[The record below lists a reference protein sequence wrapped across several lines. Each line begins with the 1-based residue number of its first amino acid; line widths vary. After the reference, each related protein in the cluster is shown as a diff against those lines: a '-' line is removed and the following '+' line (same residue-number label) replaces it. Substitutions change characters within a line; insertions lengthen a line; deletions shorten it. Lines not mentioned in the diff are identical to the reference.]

1 MTPSRLNKFIAR
13 ATGLSRRQA
22 DQVIS
27 ERRVKVNGQV
37 ARIGQPVSTSDTIQ
51 LDGTEL
57 RLPAKRTLLLLNK
70 PVAYVCSRRAQ
81 AANVQ
86 TIYQLLPPEYQALK
100 TVGRLDKDSSG
111 LILLTD
117 DGDLAQLLTHPRH
130 AKQKQYQVQ
139 LDRPLSL
146 VHQQMINDFG
156 LELADGLS
164 RLALSQLSPDRTY
177 WQVTMSEGRNRQIRR
192 TFSALGYQTIRL
204 HRTEFGDYDL
214 PDDLPAGKWRQIE

>member
-1 MTPSRLNKFIAR
+1 MTFSRLNKFIAR

-27 ERRVKVNGQV
+27 ERRVKVNSQV
-37 ARIGQPVSTSDTIQ
+37 ARIGQPVSTSDTVQ
-51 LDGTEL
+51 LDDT
-57 RLPAKRTLLLLNK
+57 RLKLPVKRTLLLLNK
-70 PVAYVCSRRAQ
+70 PIGYVCSRRAQ
-81 AANVQ
+81 AENVQ
-86 TIYQLLPPEYQALK
+86 TIYQLLPPEYQTLK

-117 DGDLAQLLTHPRH
+117 DGDLTQLLTHPRH

-146 VHQQMINDFG
+146 VHRQMINDFG

-164 RLALSQLSPDRTY
+164 RLTLSQLSSDRTC
-177 WQVTMSEGRNRQIRR
+177 WQITMSEGRNRQIRR
-192 TFSALGYQTIRL
+192 TFSTLGYQLVSL
-204 HRTEFGDYDL
+204 HRTKFGDYDL
-214 PDDLPAGKWRQIE
+214 PDNLPAGKWRQIE

>member
-22 DQVIS
+22 DQIIS
-27 ERRVKVNGQV
+27 EHRIKVNGQ
-37 ARIGQPVSTSDTIQ
+37 AAQIGQPVCAGDTVQ

-70 PVAYVCSRRAQ
+70 PIGYVCSRRAQ
-81 AANVQ
+81 AENVQ
-86 TIYQLLPPEYQALK
+86 TVYRLLPPQYQALK

-130 AKQKQYQVQ
+130 AKQKQYQIQ

-164 RLALSQLSPDRTY
+164 RLTLSQLSPDRTC

>member
-57 RLPAKRTLLLLNK
+57 RLPVKRTLLLLNK
-70 PVAYVCSRRAQ
+70 PIGYVCSRRAQ
-81 AANVQ
+81 AENVQ

-117 DGDLAQLLTHPRH
+117 DGDLTQLLTHPRH

-146 VHQQMINDFG
+146 VHRQMINDFG

-164 RLALSQLSPDRTY
+164 RLTLSQLSSDRTC
-177 WQVTMSEGRNRQIRR
+177 WQITMSEGRNRQIRR
-192 TFSALGYQTIRL
+192 TFSTLGYQAVRL
-204 HRTEFGDYDL
+204 HRTKFGDYDL
-214 PDDLPAGKWRQIE
+214 PDNLPAGKWRQIE

>member
-1 MTPSRLNKFIAR
+1 MALSRLNKFIAR

-22 DQVIS
+22 DQIIS
-27 ERRVKVNGQV
+27 EHRVKVNGQV
-37 ARIGQPVSTSDTIQ
+37 AQIGQPVCAGDTVQI
-51 LDGTEL
+51 DGTEL

-70 PVAYVCSRRAQ
+70 PIGYVCSRRAQ
-81 AANVQ
+81 AKNVQ

-130 AKQKQYQVQ
+130 AKRKQYQVQ

-164 RLALSQLSPDRTY
+164 RLTLSQLSPDRTY

-192 TFSALGYQTIRL
+192 TFSALGYQTVRL
-204 HRTEFGDYDL
+204 HRTKFGDYDL
-214 PDDLPAGKWRQIE
+214 PDNLPASKWRQIE

>member
-22 DQVIS
+22 DQIIS
-27 ERRVKVNGQV
+27 EHRVKVNGQ
-37 ARIGQPVSTSDTIQ
+37 AAQIGQPVRTGDTVQ

-57 RLPAKRTLLLLNK
+57 RLPAKRTLLLLDK
-70 PVAYVCSRRAQ
+70 PTHYVCSRRAQ
-81 AANVQ
+81 TENVQ

-139 LDRPLSL
+139 LDQPLSL

-164 RLALSQLSPDRTY
+164 RLTLSQLSPDRTY

>member
-1 MTPSRLNKFIAR
+1 MTFSRLNKFIAR

-27 ERRVKVNGQV
+27 ERRVKVNGQL
-37 ARIGQPVSTSDTIQ
+37 ARIGQPVSTSDTVQ
-51 LDGTEL
+51 LDDTEL
-57 RLPAKRTLLLLNK
+57 KLPAKRTLLLLNK

-81 AANVQ
+81 AENVQ
-86 TIYQLLPPEYQALK
+86 TIYRLLPPEYQALK

-146 VHQQMINDFG
+146 VHRQMINDFG

-164 RLALSQLSPDRTY
+164 RLTLNQLSSDRTC
-177 WQVTMSEGRNRQIRR
+177 WQITMSEGRNRQIRR
-192 TFSALGYQTIRL
+192 TFSALGYQPVRL
-204 HRTEFGDYDL
+204 HRTKFGDYDL

>member
-1 MTPSRLNKFIAR
+1 MTLSRLNKFIAR

-27 ERRVKVNGQV
+27 EHRVKVNGQV
-37 ARIGQPVSTSDTIQ
+37 ARIGQPVSTSDTVQ
-51 LDGTEL
+51 LDDTEL

-86 TIYQLLPPEYQALK
+86 TIYQLLPPKYQALK

-117 DGDLAQLLTHPRH
+117 DGDLAQLLTHPSH

-139 LDRPLSL
+139 LDRPLSS
-146 VHQQMINDFG
+146 VHRQMISDFG
-156 LELADGLS
+156 LELTAC
-164 RLALSQLSPDRTY
+164 P
-177 WQVTMSEGRNRQIRR
+177 V
-192 TFSALGYQTIRL
+192 
-204 HRTEFGDYDL
+204 
-214 PDDLPAGKWRQIE
+214 

>member
-1 MTPSRLNKFIAR
+1 MTLSRLNKFIAR

-22 DQVIS
+22 DQIIN
-27 ERRVKVNGQV
+27 EHRVKVNGQ
-37 ARIGQPVSTSDTIQ
+37 AAQIGQPVCAGDTVQ
-51 LDGTEL
+51 LDDTEL
-57 RLPAKRTLLLLNK
+57 RLPVKRTLLLLNK
-70 PVAYVCSRRAQ
+70 PIGYVCSRRAQ
-81 AANVQ
+81 AENVQ
-86 TIYQLLPPEYQALK
+86 TIYRLLPPEYQTLK

-156 LELADGLS
+156 LELVDGLS
-164 RLALSQLSPDRTY
+164 RLTLSQLSPDRTC

-192 TFSALGYQTIRL
+192 TFSTLGYQTIRL

-214 PDDLPAGKWRQIE
+214 PDDLTAGKWRQIE

>member
-1 MTPSRLNKFIAR
+1 MTFSRLNKFIAR

-27 ERRVKVNGQV
+27 EHRVKVNGQV
-37 ARIGQPVSTSDTIQ
+37 ARIGQSVSTSDTVQ
-51 LDGTEL
+51 LDDNEL

-81 AANVQ
+81 AANVR
-86 TIYQLLPPEYQALK
+86 TIYQLLPPKYQALK

-117 DGDLAQLLTHPRH
+117 DGDLAQLLTHPSH

-139 LDRPLSL
+139 LDRPLSS
-146 VHQQMINDFG
+146 VHRQMISDFG

-164 RLALSQLSPDRTY
+164 RLTLSQLSPDRTC
-177 WQVTMSEGRNRQIRR
+177 WQVTMIEGRNRQIRR
-192 TFSALGYQTIRL
+192 TFSALGYQPVSL
-204 HRTEFGDYDL
+204 HRTKFGDYDL

>member
-1 MTPSRLNKFIAR
+1 MTFSRLNKFIAR

-27 ERRVKVNGQV
+27 ERRVKVNGQL

-51 LDGTEL
+51 LDDTEL
-57 RLPAKRTLLLLNK
+57 KLPVKRTLLLLNK

-81 AANVQ
+81 AANVR
-86 TIYQLLPPEYQALK
+86 TIYQLLPPKYQTLK

-117 DGDLAQLLTHPRH
+117 DGDLAQLLTHPSH
-130 AKQKQYQVQ
+130 AKQKRYQVR

-146 VHQQMINDFG
+146 VHRQMISDFG

-164 RLALSQLSPDRTY
+164 RLTLGQLSPDRTC

-192 TFSALGYQTIRL
+192 TFSALGYQPVSL
-204 HRTEFGDYDL
+204 HRTKFGDYDL

>member
-1 MTPSRLNKFIAR
+1 MTFSRLNKFIAR

-22 DQVIS
+22 DQIIS
-27 ERRVKVNGQV
+27 EHRIKVNGQV

-51 LDGTEL
+51 LDGAEL
-57 RLPAKRTLLLLNK
+57 RLPVKRTLLLLNK
-70 PVAYVCSRRAQ
+70 PIGYVCSRRAQ
-81 AANVQ
+81 AENVQ

-111 LILLTD
+111 LILLTN
-117 DGDLAQLLTHPRH
+117 DGDLTQLLTHPRH

-146 VHQQMINDFG
+146 VHRQMINDFG

-164 RLALSQLSPDRTY
+164 RLTLSQLSSDRTC
-177 WQVTMSEGRNRQIRR
+177 WQITMSEGRNRQIRR
-192 TFSALGYQTIRL
+192 TFSALGYQTVRL
-204 HRTEFGDYDL
+204 HRTKFGDYDL
-214 PDDLPAGKWRQIE
+214 PDNLPAGKWRQIE

>member
-22 DQVIS
+22 DQIIS
-27 ERRVKVNGQV
+27 EHRVKVNGQ
-37 ARIGQPVSTSDTIQ
+37 AAQIGQPVCAGDTVQ

-57 RLPAKRTLLLLNK
+57 RLPVKRTLLLLNK
-70 PVAYVCSRRAQ
+70 PIGYVCSRRAQ

-86 TIYQLLPPEYQALK
+86 TIYRLLPPEYQALK

-146 VHQQMINDFG
+146 AHQQMINDFG
-156 LELADGLS
+156 LVLADGLS
-164 RLALSQLSPDRTY
+164 RLTLSQLSPDQTC

-214 PDDLPAGKWRQIE
+214 PDDLSAGKWRQIE

>member
-13 ATGLSRRQA
+13 ATGLSRRKA
-22 DQVIS
+22 DQIIS
-27 ERRVKVNGQV
+27 EHRVRVNGQ
-37 ARIGQPVSTSDTIQ
+37 AAQIGQSVRTGDTVQ

-70 PVAYVCSRRAQ
+70 PTHYVCSRRAQ
-81 AANVQ
+81 AENVQ

-146 VHQQMINDFG
+146 AHQQMINDFG

-164 RLALSQLSPDRTY
+164 RLTLSQLSPDRTY

-214 PDDLPAGKWRQIE
+214 PADLPAGKWRQIE

>member
-1 MTPSRLNKFIAR
+1 MALSRLNKFIAR

-22 DQVIS
+22 DQIIS
-27 ERRVKVNGQV
+27 EHRVKVNGQV
-37 ARIGQPVSTSDTIQ
+37 AQIGQPVCAGDTVQI
-51 LDGTEL
+51 DGTEL

-70 PVAYVCSRRAQ
+70 PIGYVCSRRAQ
-81 AANVQ
+81 AENVQ

-164 RLALSQLSPDRTY
+164 RLTLSQLSPDRTY

-214 PDDLPAGKWRQIE
+214 PDDLTAGKWRQIE

>member
-22 DQVIS
+22 DQIIS
-27 ERRVKVNGQV
+27 EHRVKVNGQV
-37 ARIGQPVSTSDTIQ
+37 AQIGQPVCAGDTVQ

-81 AANVQ
+81 AENVQ

-117 DGDLAQLLTHPRH
+117 DGDLTQLLTHPRH

-146 VHQQMINDFG
+146 VHRQMISDFG

-164 RLALSQLSPDRTY
+164 RLTLSQLSSDRTC
-177 WQVTMSEGRNRQIRR
+177 WQITMSEGRNRQIRR
-192 TFSALGYQTIRL
+192 TFSALGYQLVNL
-204 HRTEFGDYDL
+204 HRTKFGNYDL
-214 PDDLPAGKWRQIE
+214 PDNLPTGKWHQIE